1 MPPLRAMIDTNIVH
15 ALSADPDTLAML
27 TKVLVS
33 GTVQLLITHLQGDQ
47 LSKAPPHIRKT
58 ARTLDLTIIN
68 TDGVVWDV
76 SKLDRSD
83 WADETTKKRMSRVQG
98 MKKRSSKQWVDTLI
112 SVTATGGADVY
123 VTNDKQVRNAVK
135 RIVLEDGLNLRVW
148 NYAEFV
154 GHIETLYAT
163 L

>member
-1 MPPLRAMIDTNIVH
+1 MIDTNIVH